1 MINLSNYEDW
11 FLLYADGE
19 LTVAEQEAVLQ
30 FVEAHP
36 GLKEELDL
44 LMSMK
49 FQPEIEIRLNDTSSI
64 KAEYF
69 NELETKYSFEPDL
82 DIQFPDKQLLYKRTA
97 APVVSMFRYAAV
109 AASTI
114 LTAGLIWWFS
124 GSASVEQSVAQTEVK
139 AESKTKAPL
148 IELVNEE
155 AALQKSITSEINV
168 TAVIKRKPLPTQNK
182 VQLVSNVVT
191 QFENDVQSIDA
202 TPQIAV
208 PVYVDRPRSNFTQEA
223 MSAAEARMTSEPS
236 LSILSNP
243 MPAINTSMII
253 DAEMNTEKQVPGR
266 GLLRKISRT
275 LLGEEN
281 EEADGKK
288 YVQFAVFQIP
298 VKQ

>member
-49 FQPEIEIRLNDTSSI
+49 FQPEIEIRLNDTSTI

-82 DIQFPDKQLLYKRTA
+82 NIQFPEKQLLYKRTA

-124 GSASVEQSVAQTEVK
+124 GSASVEQSVAKTEVK
-139 AESKTKAPL
+139 AESKTIAPL
-148 IELVNEE
+148 IESVNEE
-155 AALQKSITSEINV
+155 TAIQKSTTSEINF
-168 TAVIKRKPLPTQNK
+168 TAVARRSP
-182 VQLVSNVVT
+182 VSTKKIVESVSKDVA
-191 QFENDVQSIDA
+191 QFENEVQAIAAS
-202 TPQIAV
+202 PQV
-208 PVYVDRPRSNFTQEA
+208 SSPVYLDRPRSNFTQEA
-223 MSAAEARMTSEPS
+223 MSAAEARMTGEPS
-236 LSILSNP
+236 LSFAANP
-243 MPAINTSMII
+243 IPVINTSMII
-253 DAEMNTEKQVPGR
+253 DAEINTEKQVPAR

-275 LLGEEN
+275 LLGEEK
-281 EEADGKK
+281 EESDGRK

>member
-19 LTVAEQEAVLQ
+19 LTVAEQKAVLQ

-44 LMSMK
+44 LMSMR
-49 FQPEIEIRLNDTSSI
+49 FQPESEIKLKDKSTI

-69 NELETKYSFEPDL
+69 NELETKYCFEPDL
-82 DIQFPDKQLLYKRTA
+82 NVQFPDKQLLYKKTA
-97 APVVSMFRYAAV
+97 TPVISMFRYAAV

-114 LTAGLIWWFS
+114 VTAGLIWWFS
-124 GSASVEQSVAQTEVK
+124 GSTSVEQSVVQNEVK
-139 AESKTKAPL
+139 TETKIATPFIESVDETTASQ
-148 IELVNEE
+148 ESTVNE
-155 AALQKSITSEINV
+155 INI
-168 TAVIKRKPLPTQNK
+168 TAVARRKPVPIKNIA
-182 VQLVSNVVT
+182 QLVSSDVAG
-191 QFENDVQSIDA
+191 FENDVQAVVAS
-202 TPQIAV
+202 PQLSA
-208 PVYVDRPRSNFTQEA
+208 PAYVDRPRSNFTQEA

-236 LSILSNP
+236 LSIVANP
-243 MPAINTSMII
+243 MLSINTSMII
-253 DAEMNTEKQVPGR
+253 DAEMNTEKQVPAR

-275 LLGEEN
+275 LLGEEK
-281 EEADGKK
+281 EESDGKK

>member
-19 LTVAEQEAVLQ
+19 LTVAEQKAVLK

-44 LMSMK
+44 LMSMR
-49 FQPEIEIRLNDTSSI
+49 FQPESEIKLNDKSII

-69 NELETKYSFEPDL
+69 NELETKYRFEPDL
-82 DIQFPDKQLLYKRTA
+82 NVQFPDKQLLYKKTA
-97 APVVSMFRYAAV
+97 KPVVSMFRYAAV

-114 LTAGLIWWFS
+114 VTAGLIWWFS
-124 GSASVEQSVAQTEVK
+124 GNTSVEQSVAQNEVK
-139 AESKTKAPL
+139 AETKTLAPL
-148 IELVNEE
+148 IESVHEQ
-155 AALQKSITSEINV
+155 AISQKYTANEINV
-168 TAVIKRKPLPTQNK
+168 AALATRKPVPAKNI
-182 VQLVSNVVT
+182 VQSVSNDVT
-191 QFENDVQSIDA
+191 QFENDVQAIAA

-208 PVYVDRPRSNFTQEA
+208 PVYVDRPRSNLTEEA

-236 LSILSNP
+236 LSVAANP
-243 MPAINTSMII
+243 TPAINTSMII

-275 LLGEEN
+275 LLGDEN
-281 EEADGKK
+281 EESDGKK

>member
-19 LTVAEQEAVLQ
+19 LTVAEQGAVLQ
-30 FVEAHP
+30 FVEMHP

-44 LMSMK
+44 LMSMR
-49 FQPEIEIRLNDTSSI
+49 FQPESEIKLKDTSTI

-69 NELETKYSFEPDL
+69 NELETKYRFEPDL
-82 DIQFPDKQLLYKRTA
+82 NIQFPDKQLLYKRTA

-114 LTAGLIWWFS
+114 VTAGLIWWFS

-139 AESKTKAPL
+139 AESNTIAPL
-148 IELVNEE
+148 IKSVDEE
-155 AALQKSITSEINV
+155 TALQKSTISEINV
-168 TAVIKRKPLPTQNK
+168 TAVVSRKPVPAKNRFQP
-182 VQLVSNVVT
+182 VSNDVT
-191 QFENDVQSIDA
+191 QFENDVQAIAA

-208 PVYVDRPRSNFTQEA
+208 PVYVDRPRSNFTEEA
-223 MSAAEARMTSEPS
+223 MSAAEARMINEPS
-236 LSILSNP
+236 ISVAANP
-243 MPAINTSMII
+243 TPAINTSMII

-275 LLGEEN
+275 LLGDEN
-281 EEADGKK
+281 EESDGKK

>member
-19 LTVAEQEAVLQ
+19 LTVAEQETVLQ

-44 LMSMK
+44 LMSMR
-49 FQPEIEIRLNDTSSI
+49 FHPENEIKLNDTSTI

-69 NELETKYSFEPDL
+69 NELETKYRFDPDL
-82 DIQFPDKQLLYKRTA
+82 NVQFPDKQSLYKRAA
-97 APVVSMFRYAAV
+97 APVISIFRYAAV
-109 AASTI
+109 AASAI
-114 LTAGLIWWFS
+114 VTAGLIWWFS
-124 GSASVEQSVAQTEVK
+124 GSTSVEQSVAQTDLK
-139 AESKTKAPL
+139 AETKIISPL
-148 IELVNEE
+148 IESVDGKTT
-155 AALQKSITSEINV
+155 LQKSTTSEINV
-168 TAVIKRKPLPTQNK
+168 TAVVSRKPVPTRNI
-182 VQLVSNVVT
+182 VQSVSKDVA
-191 QFENDVQSIDA
+191 QFENEVQAVAAI
-202 TPQIAV
+202 PQVSAPAYI
-208 PVYVDRPRSNFTQEA
+208 DRPRSNFTQEA

-236 LSILSNP
+236 VLIAAHP

-253 DAEMNTEKQVPGR
+253 DAEMNSEKQVPGR

-275 LLGEEN
+275 LMGEED
-281 EEADGKK
+281 EESDGKK